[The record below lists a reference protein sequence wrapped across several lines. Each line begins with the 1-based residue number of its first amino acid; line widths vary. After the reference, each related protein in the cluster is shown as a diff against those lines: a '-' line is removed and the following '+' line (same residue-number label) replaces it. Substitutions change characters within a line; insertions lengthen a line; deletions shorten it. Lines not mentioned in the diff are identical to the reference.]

1 MVVEGAGSGI
11 RGADRRYDVIECY
24 NAEILKRDMASSM
37 ALSVGN
43 GPVTRAVPGVRG
55 VNMVEIAV
63 PASFFGRTLGEV
75 GIRRRFG
82 VTVLLIKRR
91 IGGEEQIIDQ
101 LPDAD
106 YVFCEGDVML
116 VMGAAERLERMERSG

>member
-1 MVVEGAGSGI
+1 MVVEGADSGI